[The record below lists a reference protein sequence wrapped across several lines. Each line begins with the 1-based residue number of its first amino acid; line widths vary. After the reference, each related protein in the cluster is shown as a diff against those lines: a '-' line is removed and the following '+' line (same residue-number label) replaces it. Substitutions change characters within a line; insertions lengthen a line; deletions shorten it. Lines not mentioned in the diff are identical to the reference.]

1 MSAAREDLL
10 HLSPEAL
17 AQAANLGLV
26 KRAARELEGGYRP
39 SLNLD
44 EAGTLTA
51 TFSDGVVTVW
61 EAEKPI
67 QNTRCS
73 CGAATVCRHRI
84 MAALAYRAEAEQAP
98 APPGSPAGVGDDV
111 LARLIPPRLLA
122 LAEAQRMEGLAVE
135 IRHAAGGEPC
145 PTARLPAA
153 TVRFWG
159 GAAIEAARCDCVQAA
174 CCEHVALAVW
184 AFREAERR
192 APAAPAANVRLGEAA
207 PAAVADAAPYGA
219 LVETLVH
226 HGVKRGMA
234 PHLQSLTRALEA
246 AEQTGAVWLRLLL
259 GELEAWLG
267 AYAARSARYG
277 AAEGFRLIAELGL
290 RLAAGG
296 RPGRAKTALGIGEA
310 GEVELD
316 RLRLISLGCRIDR
329 DGDTR
334 TARQILA
341 DGDTG
346 TRFVLAHTWRMPE
359 GAADELAVLANQR
372 LAPGVKLVPLAG
384 GQLLSQQAR
393 RRADGTLT
401 LAKARSSQNSLLP
414 QAGDWSALGRP
425 LCFDRVADL
434 RMEKQSNPIPQITP
448 RHAAGH
454 FVVLRAANL
463 ETLFYDANEQA
474 LIGVVCDSE
483 GETVI
488 LKRTHQGHVRHALD
502 AAAGALSGRFGPLSH
517 VAGVLSWE
525 HGQAYLEPWALAC
538 GRVVVPDIEPA
549 CGVLAG
555 LPLGTASE
563 PERSGLARALAELE
577 TELAALLHHGL
588 VDLGSSWCE
597 RGQRIR
603 EQLRS
608 LSLFVLAEAL
618 GAVIAEVRLSR
629 ANPGGGRLSAALLHL
644 AGLAVL
650 HREASACPLPAGM

>member
-84 MAALAYRAEAEQAP
+84 MAVLAYRAEAEQAP
-98 APPGSPAGVGDDV
+98 APPASPAGVGDDV

-122 LAEAQRMEGLAVE
+122 LAEAQRTEGLVAE
-135 IRHAAGGEPC
+135 IRQAAGGEPC

-159 GAAIEAARCDCVQAA
+159 GAAIETARCDCVQAA

-184 AFREAERR
+184 AFREAERV
-192 APAAPAANVRLGEAA
+192 APEAPSINIQLGVAAPAAGL
-207 PAAVADAAPYGA
+207 DSAPYRA
-219 LVETLVH
+219 LVESLVH

-267 AYAARSARYG
+267 AYAARSARYD
-277 AAEGFRLIAELGL
+277 AAEGFHLLAELGL

-296 RPGRAKTALGIGEA
+296 QPGRAKSALGIGEA

-316 RLRLISLGCRIDR
+316 RLRLVSLGCRIDR

-341 DGDTG
+341 DSDTG
-346 TRFVLAHTWRMPE
+346 TRFVLAHTWQMPE
-359 GAADELAVLANQR
+359 DAADEAAVLANQR
-372 LAPGVKLVPLAG
+372 LAPGVKLAQLAG
-384 GQLLSQQAR
+384 GQLLSRQAK

-414 QAGDWSALGRP
+414 QAGDWSALNRP
-425 LCFDRVADL
+425 LCFGRVADL
-434 RMEKQSNPIPQITP
+434 RTEKQAHPIPQITP
-448 RHAAGH
+448 RHAAGS
-454 FVVLRAANL
+454 FVVLRVANL
-463 ETLFYDANEQA
+463 ETLFYDPNEQA
-474 LIGVVCDSE
+474 LIGVVRDPD
-483 GETVI
+483 GDLVI
-488 LKRTHQGHVRHALD
+488 LRRTHQGHVRHALD
-502 AAAGALSGRFGPLSH
+502 AAAGALSGRFGPLGH
-517 VAGVLSWE
+517 VAGALSW
-525 HGQAYLEPWALAC
+525 GARP
-538 GRVVVPDIEPA
+538 G
-549 CGVLAG
+549 
-555 LPLGTASE
+555 AS
-563 PERSGLARALAELE
+563 RTVGAR
-577 TELAALLHHGL
+577 
-588 VDLGSSWCE
+588 
-597 RGQRIR
+597 
-603 EQLRS
+603 LRS
-608 LSLFVLAEAL
+608 RG
-618 GAVIAEVRLSR
+618 GARHRARLRRTGRPAAGDGGRAGTLRFCPRAGRTGNRTGRPAASWAGGSRSRLVRAR
-629 ANPGGGRLSAALLHL
+629 PANP
-644 AGLAVL
+644 
-650 HREASACPLPAGM
+650 